1 MSNLVLA
8 LVNVAKYHYPLIS
21 FMSLKAILE
30 KILSRYYNHFL
41 QRLSLT
47 SFIGPRRSRP
57 DSFINQSA
65 RNLRGTSFVYS
76 IGGYTVDP
84 GLNCRWLVLVLRGNL
99 SVLAVIINQLIIRGE
114 NIEVIGSQAR
124 ASVIRPT
131 ESMVIGVA
139 ILVPITDTLIAD
151 GILAI

>member
-99 SVLAVIINQLIIRGE
+99 SIQAIIANQLIIRGE
-114 NIEVIGSQAR
+114 NIEVVGSHLR
-124 ASVIRPT
+124 AAVIQPT
-131 ESMVIGVA
+131 GAMVIGVT
-139 ILVPITDTLIAD
+139 ILVSIIDTLITK
-151 GILAI
+151 GILGI